1 MNSLLKNLF
10 ISFIGIFLLISI
22 LLLVILWNFSN
33 NIPDYKFLKN
43 YKPPVSSK
51 VYAGDGNLV
60 ADFSKEKRIFV
71 PYRSIPKNVINAF
84 LSAEDKNFF
93 SHPGV
98 DAKGVLRATINNF
111 KNIMTSKRLEG
122 ASTITQQ
129 VAKNFLL
136 TNEVSLNR
144 KLKEAILAFRIE
156 RALTKERILELYLN
170 QIYLGSGAYGV
181 AAASLEYFDKSIKE
195 LDYAEAALLALDD
208 AGLDIGNMEAF
219 YCGNLGQANAMV
231 GQRILQEIGQTGIPV
246 VNCSNACATG
256 ATAFREAWT
265 SIKAG
270 LYDVV
275 LAVGVEQ
282 MGTGLLGGAGG
293 GVGIPKEGLLGS
305 GTMPAVFAEAGM
317 EHARQYGTT
326 FEQFAKISVKNHHHS
341 TMNPKARYQIE
352 TPLDEVMNAEMISY
366 PNTKLM
372 CSVNVDGAAAAVLVS
387 EKKAKELGMQRAV
400 RIKASVMTSDPY
412 QERDLVMPDV
422 NSCTRKAAAE
432 AYEMAG
438 LNSEDIDL
446 VELHDCFATAEM
458 LHYENLGLCGDGEA
472 GRLIDEGEVELG
484 GRIPVNVSG
493 GLLSK
498 GHPLGATGI
507 ANIYEVCTHLR
518 GEAGARQVENAKIGM
533 THVIGLGSACGIH
546 ILEKV

>member
-1 MNSLLKNLF
+1 MS
-10 ISFIGIFLLISI
+10 
-22 LLLVILWNFSN
+22 
-33 NIPDYKFLKN
+33 D
-43 YKPPVSSK
+43 
-51 VYAGDGNLV
+51 VYVL
-60 ADFSKEKRIFV
+60 
-71 PYRSIPKNVINAF
+71 
-84 LSAEDKNFF
+84 
-93 SHPGV
+93 GV
-98 DAKGVLRATINNF
+98 DMIKFGRF
-111 KNIMTSKRLEG
+111 P
-122 ASTITQQ
+122 
-129 VAKNFLL
+129 
-136 TNEVSLNR
+136 
-144 KLKEAILAFRIE
+144 E
-156 RALTKERILELYLN
+156 RTVPD
-170 QIYLGSGAYGV
+170 LG
-181 AAASLEYFDKSIKE
+181 
-195 LDYAEAALLALDD
+195 AEAALLALDD
-208 AGLDIGNMEAF
+208 AGLTIDNMEAF

-265 SIKAG
+265 SVKAG
-270 LYDVV
+270 LYDLV

-282 MGTGLLGGAGG
+282 MGTGLLGGTGG
-293 GVGIPKEGLLGS
+293 GKGIPKEGLLGS

-317 EHARQYGTT
+317 EHSRQYGTT

-352 TPLDEVMNAEMISY
+352 TPLEEVMNAEMISY

-387 EKKAKELGMQRAV
+387 EKKAKELGMGRAV
-400 RIKASVMTSDPY
+400 RVKASVLTSDPY

-422 NSCTRKAAAE
+422 NSCTRKAAKE

-438 LNSEDIDL
+438 LGAEDIDL

-458 LHYENLGLCGDGEA
+458 LHYENLGLCEDGEA

-484 GRIPVNVSG
+484 GRVPVNVSG

-518 GEAGARQVENAKIGM
+518 GEAGERQVEGAKIGL

-546 ILEKV
+546 ILEKA